1 MSSDS
6 PTSPSNPPVT
16 SSSLPSNEKLLEE
29 CNALILYVA
38 QHGDVLGQNTATQ
51 KAYDDLVDAAENK
64 DWSKLKKSYA
74 KITAVTYANAGVNG
88 RSVAD
93 TLEFGGNWAKDADEP
108 SWRNLL
114 TWPNSF
120 FKGPRRPIAIGL
132 LLFVAALVLQTSVG
146 WAGRIGDP
154 AAFTTSEVLQKFFY
168 WRIHDLA
175 SLLLA
180 LCWGGIGSCIFLMK
194 KLSDRLSEMSYEK
207 ARQKGDLARIFVGAF
222 LGVATVELFFTDI
235 DVALMTGDV
244 NLTPNLVAL
253 AAGLSTKIV
262 YGILESLIEGIAAR
276 ISGSAGKGGQ

>member
-1 MSSDS
+1 MSPDT
-6 PTSPSNPPVT
+6 PTSPHHPPT
-16 SSSLPSNEKLLEE
+16 ASSFLPSNEKLLEE
-29 CNALILYVA
+29 CDALILYVA
-38 QHGDVLGQNTATQ
+38 RYGDVLGQDTATQ
-51 KAYDDLVDAAENK
+51 KAYEDLVDAAQNK
-64 DWSKLKKSYA
+64 DWLNLKKNYTNV
-74 KITAVTYANAGVNG
+74 TAVTHANAGVNG

-93 TLEFGGNWAKDADEP
+93 TLEFGGNWEKDATQP
-108 SWRNLL
+108 WWRIFL
-114 TWPNSF
+114 TWPKSI

-146 WAGRIGDP
+146 WAGRISDP
-154 AAFTTSEVLQKFFY
+154 TAFTKSEVLQEFFY

-194 KLSDRLSEMSYEK
+194 KLSDRLSEMTYEK
-207 ARQKGDLARIFVGAF
+207 VRQKGDLARIFVGAF
-222 LGVATVELFFTDI
+222 LGVATVELIFTDL
-235 DVALMTGDV
+235 DQALMTGDV

-276 ISGSAGKGGQ
+276 VSGSIEKGRQ